1 MTFTEP
7 LASKLEDN
15 KNGYVV
21 ASVGEMAG
29 EFPYTAFYAKKSY
42 IANNQELL
50 TKFTTAIKKG
60 LDYTMNN
67 DGEKIAEVIKK
78 QFTDTDIKDLSIM
91 INRYKEADVWYSNP
105 TVDEKSFN
113 TLVLLL
119 QENSLIKDQ
128 VSYKDLVNNLYE

>member
-1 MTFTEP
+1 
-7 LASKLEDN
+7 
-15 KNGYVV
+15 
-21 ASVGEMAG
+21 
-29 EFPYTAFYAKKSY
+29 
-42 IANNQELL
+42 
-50 TKFTTAIKKG
+50 
-60 LDYTMNN
+60 MNN

-119 QENSLIKDQ
+119 QENSLIEDQ

>member
-1 MTFTEP
+1 
-7 LASKLEDN
+7 
-15 KNGYVV
+15 
-21 ASVGEMAG
+21 
-29 EFPYTAFYAKKSY
+29 
-42 IANNQELL
+42 
-50 TKFTTAIKKG
+50 
-60 LDYTMNN
+60 MNN